1 MFLTFTYFTFYGMMA
16 IGLTPTQHLASVIS
30 SAFYSL
36 WNLLA
41 GFLVPKPVS
50 TILSFL
56 SFKLKLILLKPSIT
70 CFDSPLLKSICLHN
84 LGTLYFKMRLM
95 S

>member
-50 TILSFL
+50 TYFPFFFFL
-56 SFKLKLILLKPSIT
+56 LIQVKDNCT
-70 CFDSPLLKSICLHN
+70 EAK
-84 LGTLYFKMRLM
+84 
-95 S
+95 